1 MERIIFL
8 GTSKCLPTRLRENTS
23 LYFLNG
29 KNDLLV
35 DCGGISYHK
44 FLKAPIDTNNLKYL
58 VVTHF
63 HPDHCSVVPLLI
75 NSLWLS
81 KKTKPLIIL
90 GFPYVV
96 QGIESLLQLMG
107 HNSWKGLFPIIFQQ
121 ILPDFSHLAIDSEE
135 FRLSTCST
143 EHAIPSIAVKYE
155 SHRTKKT
162 VVYTSDTRPCAN
174 IIRFVAPADIFI
186 RECNYLDDLDERAYQ
201 EGHSTARQVGEEAR
215 KCDFRDLFLVHHG
228 CDSKEELK
236 EMRERVG
243 IDSHRIHIPDDLS
256 FIDM

>member
-1 MERIIFL
+1 MN
-8 GTSKCLPTRLRENTS
+8 S
-23 LYFLNG
+23 

-44 FLKAPIDTNNLKYL
+44 FLKTAIDTNNLRYL

-63 HPDHCSVVPLLI
+63 HPDHCSGVPLLI

-81 KKTKPLIIL
+81 KRAKPLSIL
-90 GFPYVV
+90 GLPYVI
-96 QGIESLLQLMG
+96 QGIKSLLQVMG
-107 HNSWKGLFPIIFQQ
+107 YTSWEGLFPIIFQE
-121 ILPDFSHLAIDSEE
+121 ILPDFGKVAINTEE
-135 FRLSTCST
+135 FRLSTCPT

-155 SHRTKKT
+155 SHRTKKI

-174 IIRFVAPADIFI
+174 IIRFVAGADIFI
-186 RECNYLDDLDERAYQ
+186 RECNYLNDLDERAYQ

-215 KCDFRDLFLVHHG
+215 KCNFGDLFLVHHG
-228 CDSKEELK
+228 CDSKEELE

-243 IDSHRIHIPDDLS
+243 TGSYKIHIPDDLS
-256 FIDM
+256 FIDL